1 MSWRFVRNK
10 RTLYNIMLISDVG
23 EHDFL
28 TYFSHILQSHAFFI
42 AFYCTRR
49 AEFEI

>member
-1 MSWRFVRNK
+1 
-10 RTLYNIMLISDVG
+10 MLITDVG

-28 TYFSHILQSHAFFI
+28 TYFKSYIAIIRFFFI